1 MGGVFSPLDEV
12 LALVPGS
19 LSPHLLEG
27 LVRVSSRLPFAQ
39 AAAELAFFWQA
50 VVSDETARRVTE
62 QAGTAYVGVQT
73 AERERIR
80 RELPEPPKGPALQ
93 QLSIDGALVHA
104 TDGAWVEV
112 KTAAIGTV
120 TTRIDRDGAA
130 QAHTADLSYFSRTA
144 EAADFGE
151 ALGVETW
158 RRGMQPAGTV
168 VAVNDG
174 AVWIQGVVDRYRP
187 DAIRVLDFAHA
198 TEHLAKAAAAIWGR
212 DTAPLHAWMD
222 RQAHALKHDGPTPV
236 LLALRKVPV
245 ATAADATAASKARDD
260 ALGYLLARLPQLQYP
275 DFLAKGYPI
284 GSGAVESAGKL
295 VVQARL
301 KGTGMRWGRDHIN
314 PMVALRTIGCSGR
327 WAEAWPQI
335 TQQLRTQTR
344 QHQHDRW
351 LRRHPPAV
359 PTVPEPT
366 PARPAPQRIHLSTAA
381 KKLRDHPQHPPRIK
395 DGHPTNDHPWNAP
408 ICRRA

>member
-1 MGGVFSPLDEV
+1 M

-39 AAAELAFFWQA
+39 AVEELAFFWQA
-50 VVSDETARRVTE
+50 QVSDETARRVTE
-62 QAGTAYVGVQT
+62 RAGAAYVAVQT

-120 TTRIDRDGAA
+120 TTRIDRDGEAA
-130 QAHTADLSYFSRTA
+130 AHTTALSYFSRVA
-144 EAADFGE
+144 EAADFRD
-151 ALGVETW
+151 ALGVEVE
-158 RRGMQPAGTV
+158 RRGTQTAGVV

-174 AVWIQGVVDRYRP
+174 AVWIQGVVDHYRP
-187 DAIRVLDFAHA
+187 DAVRVLDFAHA
-198 TEHLAKAAAAIWGR
+198 TEYLAKAAGAVWGR
-212 DTAPLHAWMD
+212 DTAPMHAWMN
-222 RQAHALKHDGPTPV
+222 RQAHALKQDGPNPV
-236 LLALRKVPV
+236 LLAVRRLPV
-245 ATAADATAASKARDD
+245 ADAPDPSTAVKARDD
-260 ALGYLLARLPQLQYP
+260 ALGYFLARLPQLQYP

-301 KGTGMRWGRDHIN
+301 KGSGMRWGRDHLN

-327 WAEAWPQI
+327 WADAWPQI
-335 TQQLRTQTR
+335 TQRLRAQAR

-351 LRRHPPAV
+351 LRRHPPA
-359 PTVPEPT
+359 T
-366 PARPAPQRIHLSTAA
+366 PAQVTPKPAPAQRRVHLAVAA
-381 KKLRDHPQHPPRIK
+381 KKLRDRPQQPPQIK
-395 DGHPTNDHPWNAP
+395 DGHPTKDHPWNAT

>member
-1 MGGVFSPLDEV
+1 ML
-12 LALVPGS
+12 PGS

-27 LVRVSSRLPFAQ
+27 LVRVSSQLPFAR
-39 AAAELAFFWQA
+39 AVEELAFFWQA
-50 VVSDETARRVTE
+50 IVSDETARRVTE
-62 QAGTAYVGVQT
+62 QAGVAYVEVQT
-73 AERERIR
+73 AEWERLR
-80 RELPEPPKGPALQ
+80 RELPEPPKGPTLQ
-93 QLSIDGALVHA
+93 QLSIDGALIHA
-104 TDGAWVEV
+104 TDGEWVEV

-120 TTRIDRDGAA
+120 TTRIDRDGER
-130 QAHTADLSYFSRTA
+130 QAHTTDLSYFSRTA
-144 EAADFGE
+144 EASRFRE

-158 RRGMQPAGTV
+158 RRGTQTAGVV

-174 AVWIQGVVDRYRP
+174 AVWIQGVVDHYRP
-187 DAIRVLDFAHA
+187 DAVRVLDFAHA
-198 TEHLAKAAAAIWGR
+198 SEYLAKAAGAVWGR
-212 DTAPLHAWMD
+212 ATAPMHAWMD

-236 LLALRKVPV
+236 LLALRKLPV
-245 ATAADATAASKARDD
+245 AIAADATAARKARDD
-260 ALGYLLARLPQLQYP
+260 ALGYFMARLPQLHYP

-301 KGTGMRWGRDHIN
+301 KGTGMRWGRDHMN

-335 TQQLRTQTR
+335 TQHLRAQAR

-351 LRRHPPAV
+351 LRRHPPAT
-359 PTVPEPT
+359 PALPAPALAAPEP
-366 PARPAPQRIHLSTAA
+366 APAPPTRKLSLLGSAA
-381 KKLRDHPQHPPRIK
+381 KKLRNHPQHPPRNK
-395 DGHPTNDHPWNAP
+395 DGHPTKDHPWNTA